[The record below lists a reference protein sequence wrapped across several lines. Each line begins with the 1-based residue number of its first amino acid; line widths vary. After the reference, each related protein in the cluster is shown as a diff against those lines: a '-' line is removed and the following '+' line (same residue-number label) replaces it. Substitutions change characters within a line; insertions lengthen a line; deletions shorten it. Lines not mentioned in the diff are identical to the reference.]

1 MLTTGYA
8 DAATSGE
15 AIRENLLRCYGQ
27 ISAYT
32 QATVATTTVAA
43 PNASGAVAAT
53 DPEIAA
59 APIAHQ
65 AAPIEAET
73 EKGLD
78 LPAATIPS
86 VTLPWFGRIN
96 VQALSLPLLTV
107 VIAGLDAF
115 NPCAF
120 FVLMFLLSLM
130 VHGGSRRRM
139 LLIGGVFVFFSGLLY
154 FVFMAAW
161 LNLFLLL
168 GALRWITVVAG
179 IVAVFFALINIKDY
193 FWFKQGVSLSI
204 PARAKPQLYQR
215 TRQLLRA
222 ERLPTVLL
230 GTTLLALAANAYEL
244 LCTSGFPMIY
254 TRTLTLN
261 ALTPAAYYLYLALY
275 NLIYVIPLLVIVVIF
290 AVKFGS
296 RKLKEEEGRTLKL
309 LSGLMMLL
317 LGVLLIVAPERLGQ
331 VWIAVTLLVAALG
344 LTALI
349 IFAQRMWPH
358 KPTHAAG
365 KR

>member
-1 MLTTGYA
+1 VQLAAALGEEAQYVPAFFYCGMLTTGYA

-15 AIRENLLRCYGQ
+15 AIKENLLRCYGQ

-32 QATVATTTVAA
+32 QAAVATTTVAA

-275 NLIYVIPLLVIVVIF
+275 NLI
-290 AVKFGS
+290 
-296 RKLKEEEGRTLKL
+296 
-309 LSGLMMLL
+309 
-317 LGVLLIVAPERLGQ
+317 
-331 VWIAVTLLVAALG
+331 
-344 LTALI
+344 
-349 IFAQRMWPH
+349 
-358 KPTHAAG
+358 
-365 KR
+365 